1 MRNLPLMIRILLLI
15 LFTGSLY
22 SSNAQSAP
30 GENQNA
36 NETIYRWHLVDP
48 FTRLASLEEYK
59 NLPEADYTPAKSE
72 ISGWSAAEKLQAF
85 ASGISGKLSVICIL
99 KVDDAG
105 YIRGVSI
112 KRASNN
118 EQAQALSANILNTKI
133 SGPSFFRNKAVA
145 SYVPCSVTITNHQI
159 TIL

>member
-48 FTRLASLEEYK
+48 FTS
-59 NLPEADYTPAKSE
+59 
-72 ISGWSAAEKLQAF
+72 
-85 ASGISGKLSVICIL
+85 IL

-105 YIRGVSI
+105 YIRDVNI
-112 KRASNN
+112 KRASNT